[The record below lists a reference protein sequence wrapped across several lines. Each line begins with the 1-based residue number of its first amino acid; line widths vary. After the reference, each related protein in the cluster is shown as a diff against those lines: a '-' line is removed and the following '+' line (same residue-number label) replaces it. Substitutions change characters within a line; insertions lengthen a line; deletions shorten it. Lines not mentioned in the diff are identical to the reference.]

1 MKKITTLLFI
11 ISLCTTSAN
20 AQEDFKNLWQ
30 KVQKFEVDN
39 LPKSALKLVDEIY
52 VKAKKENNDSQ
63 LIKTLFYKSKFALLL
78 EEDAQLEIINTF
90 KRHISETQF
99 PTKNVLENILANLYW
114 QYFNQHR
121 YQIYNRT
128 QTESKVDATDFRTW
142 DIKTL
147 FKEIHTHFQSSLK
160 ERVLLQQTNVYNFAE
175 ILHVQKGITIYRP
188 TLFDFLAQNALEFYK
203 TSETTMTK
211 PSYQFKIDSPEL
223 LQNAS
228 AFSLLNLNTKD
239 SLSLQLN
246 ALKIYQTLLLSH
258 MNDTDKR
265 ALVRVDLERLLFVKK
280 HATFKTK
287 NALYLETLKASQE
300 TYKTTEASA
309 LYAFEIAQIYHLE
322 AKSSRVNKKS
332 DNRFKNLEAIAICE
346 EILEKFPES
355 LGAKKCKI
363 LKSQIEQKTLEIR
376 TEKHVPINT
385 NSLFLIRYKN
395 IDSLYFTSYKIHQK
409 DLITFQKTYKNE
421 EKIKFIQQ
429 LEKHKSWNVPLR
441 NEGDYLPHK
450 TEIIVP
456 KLEGGSYVIVSSE
469 SKEYNAEKIVG
480 ITTIQSTN
488 LSLIENNFDRKKKL
502 SSC

>member
-1 MKKITTLLFI
+1 MKKFTTLLLITFLF
-11 ISLCTTSAN
+11 STTTN

-39 LPKSALKLVDEIY
+39 LPKSALKLVDKIY
-52 VKAKKENNDSQ
+52 IKAKKEDNDSQ

-78 EEDAQLEIINTF
+78 EEDAQLEIINSF
-90 KRHISETQF
+90 KRHISESKF

-121 YQIYNRT
+121 YQIYKRT
-128 QTESKVDATDFRTW
+128 QTDSKVDATDFRTW
-142 DIKTL
+142 DVSTL
-147 FKEIHTHFQSSLK
+147 FNEIHTHFQSSLK
-160 ERVLLQQTNVYNFAE
+160 ERLLLQQTKVVNFAD
-175 ILHVQKGITIYRP
+175 ILHVQKGVEIYRP

-228 AFSLLNLNTKD
+228 AFSLLNINTKD

-246 ALKIYQTLLLSH
+246 ALKIYQSLLLSH
-258 MNDTDKR
+258 MNNTDKR
-265 ALVRVDLERLLFVKK
+265 ALVRIDLERLLFVKQ

-287 NALYLETLKASQE
+287 EALYLETLKASQE

-309 LYAFEIAQIYHLE
+309 LYAFEIAQIQHLE
-322 AKSSRVNKKS
+322 AKNKKEGY
-332 DNRFKNLEAIAICE
+332 RFKNLEAIAICE
-346 EILEKFPES
+346 EILEKFPGS

-363 LKSQIEQKTLEIR
+363 LKSQIEQKNLEIR
-376 TEKHVPINT
+376 AEKQVPINK

-395 IDSLYFTSYKIHQK
+395 MDSLYFTSYKIHQK
-409 DLITFQKTYKNE
+409 DLLAFRKMYKSD

-429 LEKHKSWNVPLR
+429 LEKYKSWNVPLR

-450 TEIIVP
+450 TEIIIP
-456 KLEGGSYVIVSSE
+456 KLEGGSYVIISSE
-469 SKEYNAEKIVG
+469 SKELNAEKIVG

-502 SSC
+502 SSS